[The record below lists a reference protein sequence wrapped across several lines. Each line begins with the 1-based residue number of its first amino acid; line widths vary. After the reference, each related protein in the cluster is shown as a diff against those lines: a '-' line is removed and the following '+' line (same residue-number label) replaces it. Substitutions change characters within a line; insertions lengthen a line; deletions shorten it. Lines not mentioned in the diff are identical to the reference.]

1 MKHKTLQERA
11 DTAELDAKKLLR
23 KEIQEIEK
31 KVSAVCGDEKKR
43 VQVKI
48 SDNGEIVNAETGEKH
63 FPELGEEIK
72 KPAKKI
78 RTVEIMLG
86 YGEDNKSLK
95 KQLKKQGLKFNKD
108 VIYGAELTRKIILS
122 FLNNNLI
129 SNKQAKKA
137 FEKLHDQISQG
148 IADYNCID
156 GEKAVKSSVKF
167 K

>member
-1 MKHKTLQERA
+1 MKS
-11 DTAELDAKKLLR
+11 KKQIQ

-122 FLNNNLI
+122 FLNNNII
-129 SNKQAKKA
+129 SNKEAEKA
-137 FEKLHDQISQG
+137 FHQLHSQVSQSV
-148 IADYNCID
+148 ADSNCIN
-156 GEKAVKSSVKF
+156 GEIAVKRNVVAK
-167 K
+167 

>member
-1 MKHKTLQERA
+1 MKPT
-11 DTAELDAKKLLR
+11 KKSKNQIE

-31 KVSAVCGDEKKR
+31 KVSAVCGDAKKR
-43 VQVKI
+43 VEVKI
-48 SDNGEIVNAETGEKH
+48 NENGEIVNAITGEKH
-63 FPELGEEIK
+63 FSELGEVVDE
-72 KPAKKI
+72 PAKKI

-86 YGEDNKSLK
+86 YADDKKSLK

-129 SNKQAKKA
+129 SNKQARKA
-137 FEKLHDQISQG
+137 FEKLHDQVSESV
-148 IADYNCID
+148 ADSNCLD
-156 GEKAVKSSVKF
+156 EEKAVKSSVEF

>member
-11 DTAELDAKKLLR
+11 DKAELDAKKQIQ

-31 KVSAVCGDEKKR
+31 KVR

-48 SDNGEIVNAETGEKH
+48 SDNGEIVNAETVK
-63 FPELGEEIK
+63 
-72 KPAKKI
+72 
-78 RTVEIMLG
+78 IMLG
-86 YGEDNKSLK
+86 YVEDNKSLK

-137 FEKLHDQISQG
+137 FIQLHNQVSESV
-148 IADYNCID
+148 ADSNCLD
-156 GEKAVKSSVKF
+156 GEKAVKSIEKF
-167 K
+167 N

>member
-1 MKHKTLQERA
+1 MKS
-11 DTAELDAKKLLR
+11 KKQIE

-72 KPAKKI
+72 KPTKKI
-78 RTVEIMLG
+78 RTVEIQLG
-86 YGEDNKSLK
+86 YGEDKKSLK

-108 VIYGAELTRKIILS
+108 VIYGAELTRKVILS
-122 FLNNNLI
+122 FLNNNII
-129 SNKQAKKA
+129 SNKQARKA
-137 FEKLHDQISQG
+137 FKQLHDQISQG
-148 IADYNCID
+148 IADSNCFD
-156 GEKAVKSSVKF
+156 GEKAIKSSVTYK
-167 K
+167 

>member
-1 MKHKTLQERA
+1 MKS
-11 DTAELDAKKLLR
+11 KKQIE

-78 RTVEIMLG
+78 RTVEISLS
-86 YGEDNKSLK
+86 YGEDDKSLK
-95 KQLKKQGLKFNKD
+95 KQLKKQGLKFNKEI
-108 VIYGAELTRKIILS
+108 IYGAELTRRVILS
-122 FLNNNLI
+122 FLNNNII
-129 SNKQAKKA
+129 SDKQAKKA
-137 FEKLHDQISQG
+137 FRKLHNQISQT
-148 IADYNCID
+148 IADSNCLE
-156 GEKAVKSSVKF
+156 GEKAVKSSEEF
-167 K
+167 N